1 MQHTDALKT
10 VKNARGQLD
19 AVVTMLEDER
29 YCIDVSNQILATIA
43 LLKKANTQILHS
55 HIKGCVSDAIANQD
69 QVEEKLEEI
78 EDIMKKLAK

>member
-1 MQHTDALKT
+1 MQHKDALKT
-10 VKNARGQLD
+10 VKTARGQLD

-55 HIKGCVSDAIANQD
+55 HLRGCVSDAIANQD
-69 QVEEKLEEI
+69 DAEAKLQEI
-78 EDIMKKLAK
+78 EDIMKKLSK